1 MYVKGPLSPGYSL
14 DNFLKTDAKQIDMI
28 PEIIQPKIL
37 IDPNADKEI
46 GNIKIPAPIMLPTTS
61 VNDSL
66 NSILFSILCTLFTI

>member
-1 MYVKGPLSPGYSL
+1 
-14 DNFLKTDAKQIDMI
+14 MI